1 MSTMARLRAVDTARA
16 SGKVTEL
23 FGQVEKKLGRV
34 PNNCLSAHTAIG
46 KRLGL
51 TEDEVGARR

>member
-1 MSTMARLRAVDTARA
+1 MARLRAVDTARA

-23 FGQVEKKLGRV
+23 LGQVEKKLGRV